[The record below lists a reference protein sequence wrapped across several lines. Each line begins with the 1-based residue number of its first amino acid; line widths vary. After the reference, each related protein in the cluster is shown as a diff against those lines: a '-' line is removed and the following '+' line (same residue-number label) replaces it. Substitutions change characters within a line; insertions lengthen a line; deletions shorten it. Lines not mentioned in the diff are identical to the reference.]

1 MTNLSNHQV
10 VVTGASFV
18 RADTFDLEQNGAQE
32 FESYN
37 LHNHL
42 PKKGLRFRSESARLF
57 CSNAF
62 EAVKRAE
69 LGAMIQDKPHRVG
82 VYHATELANLEDVF
96 DFDLTAK
103 NDGPGNVSP
112 MRAPNTLANVASGEF
127 TIQTG
132 ITGPNVTVSSGYTSG
147 LTAIDVAM
155 WHLED
160 SQTDGAVVGSVDV
173 HSHYHQR
180 LWEAENSHQETPLS
194 PEMAAAVILERADS
208 ARARNAKPIC
218 AIAATVAGHACLA
231 NQSQAD
237 QAIASIVK
245 AQARLP
251 DASECE
257 IDALVVCCESSKNI
271 SEQLLSSW
279 RKEVSAIGLPE
290 IEVLSRENEFGDN
303 THGLQGLARAIEM
316 LNGSSD
322 LPGPRRIAVVALD
335 SRGISSSLII
345 EKM

>member
-1 MTNLSNHQV
+1 MTSLCNHQV

-18 RADTFDLEQNGAQE
+18 RADSFDSEKKGAQE
-32 FESYN
+32 FDSYN
-37 LHNHL
+37 LYNHL

-62 EAVKRAE
+62 EAVKKAE
-69 LGAMIQDKPHRVG
+69 LGSMIQDQPHRVG

-96 DFDLTAK
+96 EFDLTAK
-103 NDGPGNVSP
+103 NDGPANVSP

-147 LTAIDVAM
+147 LTAIDVAL

-160 SQTDGAVVGSVDV
+160 SQTDCAVVGSVDV

-180 LWEAENSHQETPLS
+180 LWEAESNHKETSPS

-218 AIAATVAGHACLA
+218 AIVASVAGHACLD
-231 NQSQAD
+231 NQSRAE
-237 QAIASIVK
+237 QAIASFVR
-245 AQARLP
+245 ATERVESGP
-251 DASECE
+251 DYE
-257 IDALVVCCESSKNI
+257 IDALVVCAESSKNLRTEI
-271 SEQLLSSW
+271 ASKW
-279 RKEVSAIGLPE
+279 RTEMSPRCVPI
-290 IEVLSRENEFGDN
+290 IEVLSREKELGDN
-303 THGLQGLARAIEM
+303 THGLQGLARAIEI
-316 LNGSSD
+316 LNEASD
-322 LPGPRRIAVVALD
+322 SPGPQRIAVVALD
-335 SRGISSSLII
+335 SRGISSSVII
-345 EKM
+345 EKL